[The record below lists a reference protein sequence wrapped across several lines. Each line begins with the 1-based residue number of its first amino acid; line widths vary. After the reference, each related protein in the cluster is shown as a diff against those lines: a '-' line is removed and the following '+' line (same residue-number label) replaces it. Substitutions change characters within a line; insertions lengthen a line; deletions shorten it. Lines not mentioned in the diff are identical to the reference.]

1 MTYTRRCFK
10 ALLILAVIIPVT
22 LFGRQ
27 NKGYETSKKINLSY
41 QAIPSKQ
48 NSGFE
53 VIGRIEGLKEGEKVM
68 LGLYEDGKYN
78 VSDSAYVTDGEFHI
92 EGNAPDG
99 PRYFNLTFEQHPA
112 KIVRLFIE
120 SEDRVLIKSRNIE
133 KIPHSYLDNYIS
145 VEGSRANFTYHRFIP
160 VLEVYSQTNK
170 RLDTEHYLKEIK
182 DSVGF
187 DPSLVAGVLAAKDQ
201 MNQAL
206 YYMNFYKPDTGY
218 ISLKTIPY
226 LVKISGMNTD
236 GKHPAL
242 LREIYEQLDES
253 VKNTYHGRELKEMT
267 ALCVGAHFPPFKL
280 PNPEGQ
286 MISSEEVIKKGK
298 MTLVQFWATTSYQR
312 AQFQE
317 ELKVMYQKYHDKGL
331 NIIGVA
337 SDTTD
342 YMWKGFVNAQK
353 FSWYNVSD
361 LKGANG
367 VVGKIYKE
375 YGAPGMENTTNVLI
389 DNEGKIVAW
398 DAYGAELQYYLWK
411 FFKE

>member
-1 MTYTRRCFK
+1 LIFAVLIPV
-10 ALLILAVIIPVT
+10 ALLAQ
-22 LFGRQ
+22 Q
-27 NKGYETSKKINLSY
+27 NKGYETPKKFNLSP
-41 QAIPSKQ
+41 QAIQSKQ
-48 NSGFE
+48 NNGFE
-53 VIGRIEGLKEGEKVM
+53 VTGRMEGLKEGEKVM
-68 LGLYEDGKYN
+68 LGLYENGRDN
-78 VSDSAYVTDGEFHI
+78 IDDSAYVMNGEFHI
-92 EGNAPDG
+92 KGSVSEG
-99 PRYFNLTFEQHPA
+99 PRYYNLTFEQHPA
-112 KIVRLFIE
+112 KVVRLFIE
-120 SEDRVLIKSRNIE
+120 NEDKISVKSRNIE
-133 KIPHSYLDNYIS
+133 KIPHNYLDNYIS

-170 RLDTEHYLKEIK
+170 RLDADHYLKEIK

-218 ISLKTIPY
+218 ISLATIPY

-236 GKHPAL
+236 GKHPAI
-242 LREIYEQLDES
+242 LREIYEQLDER
-253 VKNTYHGRELKEMT
+253 VKNTYHGKELKEVT
-267 ALCVGAHFPPFKL
+267 ALCVGAPFPPFKL

-286 MISSEEVIKKGK
+286 MISSEEVIKKSK
-298 MTLVQFWATTSYQR
+298 ITLVQFWAITSYQR

-353 FSWYNVSD
+353 FPWYNVSD

-375 YGAPGMENTTNVLI
+375 YGSPGMENTTNVLI
-389 DNEGKIVAW
+389 DHEGKIIAW
-398 DAYGAELQYYLWK
+398 DAYGAELQYYLWE